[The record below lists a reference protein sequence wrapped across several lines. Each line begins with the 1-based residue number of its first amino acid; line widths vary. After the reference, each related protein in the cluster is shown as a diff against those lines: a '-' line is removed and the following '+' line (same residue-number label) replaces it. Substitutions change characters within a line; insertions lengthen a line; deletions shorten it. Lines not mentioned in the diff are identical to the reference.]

1 MNKNILAS
9 ISTRGRYD
17 TTLALAMMSVVNQ
30 TMRPD
35 KLVIF
40 DDNEQP
46 RDLRDTQHYAYIFQI
61 LSQVG
66 IEWEWVFAEKKG
78 QHFNHQRANTM
89 GYKWVWRLDDDT
101 IAEPNVLETLYSHT
115 QKLNLTSYTPEAD
128 DTIGAVGGSVLTPPI
143 MTNIVATGKISDIN
157 KEPNLQW
164 GMINEVREVEHL
176 HCSFLYRAGIADYNL
191 RYPE

>member
-1 MNKNILAS
+1 MSKEILCS

-30 TMRPD
+30 TLRPD

-46 RDLRDTQHYAYIFQI
+46 RDLRETQHYGYIFQI

-78 QHFNHQRANTM
+78 QHFNHQRANLM

-101 IAEPNVLETLYSHT
+101 IAEPTVLETLYSHT
-115 QKLNLTSYTPEAD
+115 AD
-128 DTIGAVGGSVLTPPI
+128 DVGTVGGSVLTPPI

-176 HCSFLYRAGIADYNL
+176 HWYYMQQQVG
-191 RYPE
+191 